1 VREAA
6 RSLAGLRP
14 TRAEKDALR
23 ASGGSEAASTSSSWW
38 MPPCRASLSPH

>member
-1 VREAA
+1 VREAS

-23 ASGGSEAASTSSSWW
+23 ASWGVDVAVAVRQRLGHSRTPNRP
-38 MPPCRASLSPH
+38 MR